1 MNLEARVWFVGF
13 HAAAALDSFLFF
25 MSFGS
30 EGLTSRPSP
39 GVSSALG
46 VGPVLGLTFA
56 KFSSFSRPTDALLN
70 LEPGGGQGNLATHTV
85 AQDCVDCV
93 LFIYLFIKNDLCHA
107 FSAKHPPPSRDCR

>member
-46 VGPVLGLTFA
+46 VGPVLGLRFV
-56 KFSSFSRPTDALLN
+56 SFFLFLIVLPTPPRLQPRA
-70 LEPGGGQGNLATHTV
+70 GGRSG
-85 AQDCVDCV
+85 
-93 LFIYLFIKNDLCHA
+93 
-107 FSAKHPPPSRDCR
+107 